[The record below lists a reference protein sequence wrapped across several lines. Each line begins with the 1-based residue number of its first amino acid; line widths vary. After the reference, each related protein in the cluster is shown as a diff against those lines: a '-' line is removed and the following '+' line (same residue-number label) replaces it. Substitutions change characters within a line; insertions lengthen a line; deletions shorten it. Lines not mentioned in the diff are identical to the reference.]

1 MPVKK
6 SKKTK
11 TKSSSPKKTSKPI
24 TPKSDANGKSKTA
37 HNGKSAFDE
46 KKEGVLSKWLSGVKK
61 DLSDA
66 RRESEIEREWC
77 KKADKFRVYAYC
89 DLLSKGVEGV
99 KNGDTLT
106 VYGDVDIKEW
116 SVVLN
121 ALSNEAYYCTAVN
134 KGKITVNYDGKRVT
148 RPATILT
155 LDDKVKQV
163 KVIRALDKYYEY
175 KGKEE

>member
-6 SKKTK
+6 SKNTK
-11 TKSSSPKKTSKPI
+11 TKSSK
-24 TPKSDANGKSKTA
+24 TPKPAKTPAKSEPKTA
-37 HNGKSAFDE
+37 HNGKSKSDE
-46 KKEGVLSKWLSGVKK
+46 KKESVISKWLSGVKK
-61 DLSDA
+61 DLSVA

-89 DLLSKGVEGV
+89 DLLFKGVDGI